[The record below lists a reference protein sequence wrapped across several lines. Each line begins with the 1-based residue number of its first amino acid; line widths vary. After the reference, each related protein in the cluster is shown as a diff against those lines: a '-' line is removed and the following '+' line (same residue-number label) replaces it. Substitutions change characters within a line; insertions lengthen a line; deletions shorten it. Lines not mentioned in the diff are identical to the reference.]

1 MYKCVAVEEVQSFVE
16 RCMKAVGTD
25 PQHCTALS
33 QVLTE
38 AEIRGHDTHG
48 LNRLGKSCVNFKIS
62 QFCRRN
68 NQYLRKGKPIAFR
81 YRSIS
86 FTQNEERSF

>member
-16 RCMKAVGTD
+16 QCMKAVGTD

-38 AEIRGHDTHG
+38 ADVRGHVTHG
-48 LNRLGKSCVNFKIS
+48 LNRLGECCVNLKRS
-62 QFCRRN
+62 HLCRRT
-68 NQYLRKGKPIAFR
+68 I
-81 YRSIS
+81 
-86 FTQNEERSF
+86 

>member
-1 MYKCVAVEEVQSFVE
+1 MYKCVAVQEVQSFVE

-38 AEIRGHDTHG
+38 ADVRGHVTHG
-48 LNRLGKSCVNFKIS
+48 LNRLGESFVCFKIS
-62 QFCRRN
+62 QFYRRT
-68 NQYLRKGKPIAFR
+68 I
-81 YRSIS
+81 
-86 FTQNEERSF
+86 